1 MDVVELIARYP
12 RLYHMAEDGS
22 WPDIKAHGL
31 LSTKALL
38 DRFEVTPGKR
48 EALYSRHRPESV
60 VISHAERGRAVI
72 RDQKSM
78 DDRGLERALGDDL
91 TPREWYELLNDRVF
105 FWLTEERRA
114 RLPESYARRP
124 DLGRRHAHSGQCRP
138 DYPVSDQQRMH
149 QADAAAARTR
159 HISTHRA
166 VSIRAYGRQAG
177 RSKRPS
183 GGACGRLR
191 RARHSAPR
199 YSRRPAP
206 KRHGDRASVR
216 ASATRI
222 NRATAAQPMEGSVP
236 DPAPFDAHVWYGQTV

>member
-105 FWLTEERRA
+105 FWLTEERLTRLLGARA
-114 RLPESYARRP
+114 YRNRTHVVLT
-124 DLGRRHAHSGQCRP
+124 L
-138 DYPVSDQQRMH
+138 
-149 QADAAAARTR
+149 DAATLIPANADRITLSPINSGCTKPMPQPRGRDTFQRIAQYPFAHMVAKRGARNDPVVEL
-159 HISTHRA
+159 A
-166 VSIRAYGRQAG
+166 VDYA
-177 RSKRPS
+177 
-183 GGACGRLR
+183 
-191 RARHSAPR
+191 
-199 YSRRPAP
+199 
-206 KRHGDRASVR
+206 
-216 ASATRI
+216 
-222 NRATAAQPMEGSVP
+222 VP
-236 DPAPFDAHVWYGQTV
+236 DIAHHVIRVDRRQSAMVIEQVYERVQRE